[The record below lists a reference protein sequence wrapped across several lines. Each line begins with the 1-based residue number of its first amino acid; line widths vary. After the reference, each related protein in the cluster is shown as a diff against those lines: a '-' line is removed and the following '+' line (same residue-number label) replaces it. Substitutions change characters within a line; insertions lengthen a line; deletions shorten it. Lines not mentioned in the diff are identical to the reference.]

1 MKRGITL
8 IELLVAIAAST
19 IILAAV
25 YSFYVYFIDQA
36 SQQRVKAEFQRKVRL
51 ALKLLED
58 DVRHAGFGLRKRSF
72 CNGKGI
78 CLFYIDNNCN
88 VTETFCKK
96 GTDRFFVADGWQI
109 IKDFTD
115 NREADGNITD
125 IDYETMSE
133 NKFFS
138 RVIDYVEGSKNIK
151 VDKLDI
157 DNRFGNDI
165 KDNKAIIICGR
176 QNGTGKVGQEGKRLA
191 SITGTT
197 LKFLKKE
204 GALSYPNK
212 CMYNC
217 TKSCEGIVLPA
228 NVWYVRINGGTYWLY
243 RNEEKVIP
251 DVEDFQVFVGY
262 DLNGDGVVE
271 DSELKKTDSL
281 PGDAVPENLRFFLF
295 KIKAAYYWKNE
306 KYQLNSAI
314 RVETFH

>member
-1 MKRGITL
+1 LPLNLSELGGSITCQKDAFLCAAKGTEVTITL
-8 IELLVAIAAST
+8 NKKLGAGFFGGEGF
-19 IILAAV
+19 ILQKLKG
-25 YSFYVYFIDQA
+25 DG
-36 SQQRVKAEFQRKVRL
+36 L
-51 ALKLLED
+51 AFL
-58 DVRHAGFGLRKRSF
+58 HAGGTIVKKKLNGEKLR
-72 CNGKGI
+72 
-78 CLFYIDNNCN
+78 IDTGCI
-88 VTETFCKK
+88 V
-96 GTDRFFVADGWQI
+96 G
-109 IKDFTD
+109 FT
-115 NREADGNITD
+115 GNI
-125 IDYETMSE
+125 DY
-133 NKFFS
+133 
-138 RVIDYVEGSKNIK
+138 
-151 VDKLDI
+151 
-157 DNRFGNDI
+157 RFGNDI

-251 DVEDFQVFVGY
+251 NVEDFQVFVGY